1 MNLAEKH
8 VTYWLHIMDKPNQ
21 TDLVFQALASR
32 PRRMIMDLV
41 KQMPGCS
48 VNDICEHFEISRIG
62 VMKHLNILVDAKIL
76 ISRKRGRTR
85 ELFFNAAPIQ
95 MIYDRW
101 TDEYSQFWTTQVLDL
116 KYNVEGKKTKS
127 TKMDKP
133 PSKTKRTKK
142 KSTKQRKTKGSQ

>member
-1 MNLAEKH
+1 
-8 VTYWLHIMDKPNQ
+8 
-21 TDLVFQALASR
+21 
-32 PRRMIMDLV
+32 MDLV